1 MLCAAMPMAAI
12 YTAIAPPSAEQLV
25 ALARDNESKMYGANR
40 RTVGRLAIAALVAAV
55 APPSH
60 AAFAKTVLDRD
71 LWGFLTP
78 AATRGNHAAALQRV
92 HEDLAVP
99 SPLWPSST
107 ELACLVGAAPAH
119 YIGNNLIMLPPELV
133 RAGSAAFAE
142 LEADHEP
149 AAFLNEFFRSAAAR
163 GDALLLH
170 WDFR

>member
-1 MLCAAMPMAAI
+1 MPMAAI
-12 YTAIAPPSAEQLV
+12 YTAILPPSAEELV
-25 ALARDNESKMYGANR
+25 ALARDNEAKMYGANR
-40 RTVGRLAIAALVAAV
+40 RTVGRLAIAELVAAV

-60 AAFAKTVLDRD
+60 AAFAKTVLARD

-99 SPLWPSST
+99 SPLWPSSI

-119 YIGNNLIMLPPELV
+119 YIGNNLIMLPPALV
-133 RAGSAAFAE
+133 REGSAAFAR
-142 LEADHEP
+142 LEPDHEP
-149 AAFLNEFFRSAAAR
+149 AAFINEFFRSAAGR

-170 WDFR
+170 WDYR

>member
-1 MLCAAMPMAAI
+1 MPMAAI
-12 YTAIAPPSAEQLV
+12 YTAIAPPSPEELV
-25 ALARDNESKMYGANR
+25 ALARHNEAKTYGPNR
-40 RTVGRLAIAALVAAV
+40 RTVGRLAIAELVAAV

-60 AAFAKTVLDRD
+60 AAFAATVRDRD

-92 HEDLAVP
+92 HEDLVVP
-99 SPLWPSST
+99 SPLWPSSV

-119 YIGNNLIMLPPELV
+119 YIGNNLIMLPPDLV
-133 RAGSAAFAE
+133 RAGHAAFTR
-142 LEADHEP
+142 LEPDHEP
-149 AAFLNEFFRSAAAR
+149 AHFINEFFRGAAAR